1 MTGSHGQVDVIVVG
15 GGIVGTAVAYG
26 LARQDARVLVLDEG
40 DQAFRASR
48 GNFGLV
54 WVQGKGYGFSPYA
67 RWTLRSARAWP
78 QLAAALQQETGV
90 DVQLR
95 QPGGYAFFFS
105 EAEMEERRLRLQ
117 SIRDDLGGSREDYPF
132 DMLDAATVRARVPHI
147 GPEVV
152 GASYT
157 PMDGHVNPLKLLR
170 ALHAALQRRGVDVV
184 PGSPVQQIGRAA
196 GTGVFAVH
204 AGFQRYEAPRI
215 VLAAG
220 LGNRALAGQVGL
232 HAPVQP
238 NRGQVLIGER
248 TGRFLDFPTVNVR
261 QTDEGTI
268 QLGDSMEEVGFDDF
282 TTTDVLAA
290 IARRGVRSFP
300 VLAGLNLVR
309 AWGALRVMSPDGFP
323 IYQESESQPG
333 AFVTTCHSG
342 VTLAPNHALA
352 IAPWV
357 LGGSKPAGIEVFE
370 GSRFLDPEYHF
381 SHAH

>member
-1 MTGSHGQVDVIVVG
+1 MNMSVSCDTLVIG
-15 GGIVGTAVAYG
+15 GGLVGAAVAYG
-26 LARQDARVLVLDEG
+26 LARQAARVVVLDEG
-40 DQAFRASR
+40 DQALRASR

-54 WVQGKGYGFSPYA
+54 WVQGKGYGFVPYA
-67 RWTLRSARAWP
+67 RWTLRSARAWT
-78 QLAAALQQETGV
+78 LLSEALQQETGI

-95 QPGGYAFFFS
+95 QPGGYTFCFS
-105 EAEMEERRLRLQ
+105 DEELQERQDRLQ
-117 SIRDDLGGSREDYPF
+117 SIRDDLGGRVEDYPF
-132 DMLDAATVRARVPHI
+132 EMLDTPGVRARVPHV

-152 GASYT
+152 GASYM
-157 PMDGHVNPLKLLR
+157 PLDGHVNPLKLLR
-170 ALHAALQRRGVDVV
+170 ALHSALQLRGVKVV
-184 PGSPVQQIGRAA
+184 PGSPVQQITRSADVFTVLA
-196 GTGVFAVH
+196 GNL
-204 AGFQRYEAPRI
+204 RYQAPRI

-220 LGNRALAGQVGL
+220 LGNRDLAEQVGL
-232 HAPVQP
+232 YAPVQP

-248 TGRFLDFPTVNVR
+248 AGHFLDFPTLNVR

-268 QLGDSMEEVGFDDF
+268 QLGDSMEDVGFDDS

-300 VLAGLNLVR
+300 VLAGLKLVR

-323 IYQESESQPG
+323 IYQESASQPG

-342 VTLAPNHALA
+342 VTLAPNHALV

-357 LGGSKPAGIEVFE
+357 LGGSKPPEIGHFE
-370 GSRFLDPEYHF
+370 GNRFLDPEYRF